1 MYSTD
6 ELWEQALK
14 YHGSLVYKTEIEEQV
29 DAHGVIMRKTGYGYE
44 FRTYHSGGE
53 YFDKISEE
61 HIHTMC
67 RLGFDEGV
75 RYVACKLLEEKLERY
90 SRRPK
95 AGKELVQSIKNKIWQ
110 LQNNNNQQ
118 GCPNTPSVSTPN
130 SMP

>member
-75 RYVACKLLEEKLERY
+75 RYVASKLLEQKLERY

-95 AGKELVQSIKNKIWQ
+95 ANKDLIQSIKNKLCQ
-110 LQNNNNQQ
+110 LQNQQ

-130 SMP
+130 